1 MSKKLFL
8 IFVLTGLTIFIGCK
22 KESNLIGYSV
32 IDPNELEILY
42 LDNLPVNLS
51 IIKEDSLSSFNTP
64 TSYLGKIFDENFGYT
79 KASIYTEI
87 RLSNS
92 NVNFNESLIIDS
104 VILSLKI
111 ADFYGDSLSN
121 FDINVN
127 QVLENIEND
136 DNIFSDQNYLI
147 DNQFFYQGN
156 HLITPNS
163 EKTIKLKL
171 DNLIAESFINSDSS
185 NFADNSSFRN
195 FFNGLYLSSNNNS
208 ENGLLLELD
217 LLSSESKLTMY
228 FHSND
233 LDTIIY
239 DFQINSSC
247 NRLTNWEND
256 YSNSQVNE
264 QFLNNNLSLGYIQ
277 GGAGIRSKINF
288 PTIYNLKDSNFVIHK
303 AEIIIPYISTNLDSI
318 FPPPNNLGL
327 ASIDDEENLSLLYE
341 DQSIQGSIY
350 FDGNINVSN
359 KNYKF
364 NISRYIHDVVENDRS
379 SKLIVYVP
387 YSVTNP
393 NRVIINN
400 FHQDS
405 IGIKLKLYLS
415 R

>member
-1 MSKKLFL
+1 M
-8 IFVLTGLTIFIGCK
+8 C
-22 KESNLIGYSV
+22 
-32 IDPNELEILY
+32 
-42 LDNLPVNLS
+42 
-51 IIKEDSLSSFNTP
+51 
-64 TSYLGKIFDENFGYT
+64 
-79 KASIYTEI
+79 I
-87 RLSNS
+87 R
-92 NVNFNESLIIDS
+92 DR
-104 VILSLKI
+104 LKI

-247 NRLTNWEND
+247 N
-256 YSNSQVNE
+256 
-264 QFLNNNLSLGYIQ
+264 LSL
-277 GGAGIRSKINF
+277 
-288 PTIYNLKDSNFVIHK
+288 IH
-303 AEIIIPYISTNLDSI
+303 I
-318 FPPPNNLGL
+318 
-327 ASIDDEENLSLLYE
+327 
-341 DQSIQGSIY
+341 
-350 FDGNINVSN
+350 
-359 KNYKF
+359 
-364 NISRYIHDVVENDRS
+364 
-379 SKLIVYVP
+379 
-387 YSVTNP
+387 
-393 NRVIINN
+393 
-400 FHQDS
+400 
-405 IGIKLKLYLS
+405 
-415 R
+415 

>member
-1 MSKKLFL
+1 
-8 IFVLTGLTIFIGCK
+8 
-22 KESNLIGYSV
+22 
-32 IDPNELEILY
+32 
-42 LDNLPVNLS
+42 
-51 IIKEDSLSSFNTP
+51 
-64 TSYLGKIFDENFGYT
+64 
-79 KASIYTEI
+79 
-87 RLSNS
+87 
-92 NVNFNESLIIDS
+92 
-104 VILSLKI
+104 
-111 ADFYGDSLSN
+111 
-121 FDINVN
+121 
-127 QVLENIEND
+127 
-136 DNIFSDQNYLI
+136 
-147 DNQFFYQGN
+147 
-156 HLITPNS
+156 
-163 EKTIKLKL
+163 
-171 DNLIAESFINSDSS
+171 
-185 NFADNSSFRN
+185 
-195 FFNGLYLSSNNNS
+195 
-208 ENGLLLELD
+208 
-217 LLSSESKLTMY
+217 MY

-318 FPPPNNLGL
+318 FPPPNSLGL

-350 FDGNINVSN
+350 FDGNINLSN

-364 NISRYIHDVVENDRS
+364 NISRYINDVVENDRS